1 VVLNNILING
11 WMNKH
16 KIFEVISFLGI
27 MFLSIIALL
36 AIFNPA
42 LLISLE
48 TQSSN
53 DAYHLTNG
61 LLGTPIQTPPVSF
74 KVGEEVQ
81 WGNLSLGIGWTNQ
94 QPLGSVFQYYG
105 SCEVP
110 VQLYALNITNNANV
124 PIVKVVIYLPDGDDT
139 PAPLPHPWVTNETH
153 YSTFWKGNATSIEI
167 AYVNIQPHTTFILW
181 NASGI
186 GKGIPIYFFFENG
199 SVYET
204 SNYWEPNYPT

>member
-1 VVLNNILING
+1 MSRLKPLFTGLGFAFIIL
-11 WMNKH
+11 
-16 KIFEVISFLGI
+16 
-27 MFLSIIALL
+27 LSIITLI

-42 LLISLE
+42 LLLSLE

-61 LLGTPIQTPPVSF
+61 LLGSPIQTPPVKF
-74 KVGEEVQ
+74 TVGEIILENN
-81 WGNLSLGIGWTNQ
+81 GSLAIDWAPQ
-94 QPLGSVFQYYG
+94 QTIKGGVFQYFG
-105 SCEVP
+105 SCEYP
-110 VQLYALNITNNANV
+110 VELYGLNITNNANV